1 MSFEGDKH
9 SHMSDESVVHE
20 LYELVSTT
28 DVSSIVWA
36 FAIEPYGIGI
46 VTCRYQ
52 DILLYKARQKIANSL
67 KIVPAGLT

>member
-1 MSFEGDKH
+1 VSFKGDKH

-46 VTCRYQ
+46 CNVQIPRYFV
-52 DILLYKARQKIANSL
+52 I
-67 KIVPAGLT
+67 

>member
-36 FAIEPYGIGI
+36 FAMKPCIMSICNMQAQHKI
-46 VTCRYQ
+46 V
-52 DILLYKARQKIANSL
+52 NSL
-67 KIVPAGLT
+67 TIIPAGLTKECKIA